1 MPKKVCL
8 VNMKGGVGKS
18 TFAVQLAWHY
28 AAYPNWLKKVLVVDT
43 DPQFNASQYL
53 LGIEKYRQIREGGK
67 PTLWD
72 LYRWPIDSPEAVH
85 AKDAIVKV
93 VRMKNG
99 GLIDIIPSQPELAT
113 ALKEPRDKESMLA
126 KTVKEVEDGY
136 DIVFIDCPPTES
148 LFTSSAY
155 LASDFALIPVRPEFL
170 STIGLPLIRNSLDRF
185 HAEHPDHELRLAGVV
200 FNSTTNHGREEKTA
214 KEEVM
219 DLATNLGWYVFK
231 SEVKYSRAYPNS
243 ARLGKPIFWTPRTRE
258 NNIVGFHALAEE
270 LAQRLGI

>member
-28 AAYPNWLKKVLVVDT
+28 AAYPNWQKRVLVVDN

-53 LGIEKYRQIREGGK
+53 LGLEKYRQVREGGK

-72 LYRWPIDSPEAVH
+72 LYRWPLDSPQAVK

-99 GLIDIIPSQPELAT
+99 GLIDVIPSQPELST
-113 ALKEPRDKESMLA
+113 ALKEPRDKESLLA
-126 KTVKEVEDGY
+126 GTIKEVEEGY

-155 LASDFALIPVRPEFL
+155 LASDYALIPVRPEFL
-170 STIGLPLIRNSLDRF
+170 STIGLPLIHNSLDRF
-185 HAEHPDHELRLAGVV
+185 RAEHPDHDLRLAGVV
-200 FNSTTNHGREEKTA
+200 FNSTHDEGREERTA
-214 KEEVM
+214 KEEVIG
-219 DLATNLGWYVFK
+219 LATQLGWYVFR
-231 SEVKYSRAYPNS
+231 SEVRYSRAYPNS
-243 ARLGKPIFWTPRTRE
+243 ARLGKPLFWTPRTRDNHIE
-258 NNIVGFHALAEE
+258 GFHALADE
-270 LAQRLGI
+270 LAQRLSL